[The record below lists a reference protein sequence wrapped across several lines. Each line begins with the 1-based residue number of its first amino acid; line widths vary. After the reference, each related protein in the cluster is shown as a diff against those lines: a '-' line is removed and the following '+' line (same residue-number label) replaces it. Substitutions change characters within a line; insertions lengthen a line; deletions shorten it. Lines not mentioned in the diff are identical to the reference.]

1 MGEHP
6 DPPKAD
12 SPDRIAAVVAAV
24 VFFLAALRF
33 GWASD
38 DGFITIRSVD
48 HLLHGQG
55 FAINVDQRVQ
65 AFTSPLWA
73 LLCIPVLAV
82 TRDPYWTLVGLGLA
96 CTAALCV
103 VILRSGGAVKWK
115 AVVTLLS
122 LTVSV
127 SFLHFSTSG
136 LENSL
141 SHLLVTLFT
150 FERLRC
156 RGRAT
161 RAGFLLAAALF
172 LTRFDHA
179 LLVAPAVGLALFLDR
194 RGALRLALPGVAAAS
209 AWLLFATLYYGFPF
223 PNTAYA
229 KLNTAI
235 PLGDLVAQGLSYLVD
250 SLTREP
256 LVLST
261 IAASLAVSARRHTP
275 SPTRALALGVLVYVV
290 YVVYIGGDFMTGRF
304 LTTCYLASLLLLVE
318 HAASLG
324 SWALPVAAAALV
336 PFLEIGI
343 ALRPVAETVVPAGL
357 TTPESGIVDERAF
370 YVPHTGVAVN
380 LRGRKWRTHPYTET
394 FKKMTPGPERVILPG
409 TIGLATYANT
419 AEKHVVEG
427 YALGDPFLARIR
439 FAATP
444 GWRIGHFQ
452 RDLPPGYIESMRS
465 GKNVL
470 TDPCLRTLYDRLRT
484 VTQGPIW
491 SLARFR
497 AMLLL
502 NTTEARCRRPA
513 G

>member
-1 MGEHP
+1 MSEHP
-6 DPPKAD
+6 DPPKAE

-24 VFFLAALRF
+24 VFFLTALRL

-48 HLLHGQG
+48 HLLHGHV

-82 TRDPYWTLVGLGLA
+82 TRDPYWTLVGLGLG
-96 CTAALCV
+96 CTAALSV
-103 VILRSGGAVKWK
+103 VILRSSGAARWK
-115 AVVTLLS
+115 AVVTLLA

-141 SHLLVTLFT
+141 SHLLAASFT
-150 FERLRC
+150 FERLRS

-161 RAGFLLAAALF
+161 RAGFLLAAGLF

-179 LLVAPAVGLALFLDR
+179 LLVAPALGLAIYLDR
-194 RGALRLALPGVAAAS
+194 RHALRLALPGVAAAS

-250 SLTREP
+250 SLVREP

-261 IAASLAVSARRHTP
+261 IGVSLAVAIRRDTP
-275 SPTRALALGVLVYVV
+275 SPRRALALGVLVYVA
-290 YVVYIGGDFMTGRF
+290 YVVHIGGDFMTGRF
-304 LTTCYLASLLLLVE
+304 LTTSYLVSLLLLVE
-318 HAASLG
+318 HAAALG
-324 SWALPVAAAALV
+324 PWTLPVGAAALV
-336 PFLEIGI
+336 SFLGLGI
-343 ALRPVAETVVPAGL
+343 ALRPVTDTVVPAGL

-380 LRGRKWRTHPYTET
+380 LRGRKWRSHPYTET
-394 FKKMTPGPERVILPG
+394 YKKMTPGPERVILPG

-419 AEKHVVEG
+419 AEKHVIEG

-439 FAATP
+439 FSPTP
-444 GWRIGHFQ
+444 GWRVGHFE
-452 RDLPPGYIESMRS
+452 RALPAGYIESMRS
-465 GKNVL
+465 GKNLL
-470 TDPCLRTLYDRLRT
+470 TDPCLRTLYDRLRI

-497 AMLLL
+497 AIVAL